1 MRAAKH
7 QEWSLRRCANN
18 VLDQIQKDRRC
29 SVNVIEHDDQ
39 GTRPTERFEE
49 TSRRPR
55 DLFGDEGIISQLAR
69 PPWSATTSAPS
80 SPSSRVKI
88 ARRLSALAAC
98 LTSSASDQKAPSP

>member
-1 MRAAKH
+1 MGDLGIGARSPVRMLLKEIRACQTKH

-29 SVNVIEHDDQ
+29 PVNVIEHDDQ

-55 DLFGDEGIISQLAR
+55 DLFGDEGIISQ
-69 PPWSATTSAPS
+69 P
-80 SPSSRVKI
+80 
-88 ARRLSALAAC
+88 
-98 LTSSASDQKAPSP
+98 